1 MGLGFSMG
9 GGSAAERPCPPYLF
23 FFLGER
29 LVATAFPNATWTGR
43 GYRSSYDIREFNGGG
58 LTPQKAGLVPPDLR
72 RHH

>member
-1 MGLGFSMG
+1 
-9 GGSAAERPCPPYLF
+9 LF